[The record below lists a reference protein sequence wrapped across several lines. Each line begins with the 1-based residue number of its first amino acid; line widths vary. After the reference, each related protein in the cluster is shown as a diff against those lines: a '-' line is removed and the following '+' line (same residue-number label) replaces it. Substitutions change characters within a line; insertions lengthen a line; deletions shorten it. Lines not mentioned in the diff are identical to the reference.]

1 MSGRSRRKRNAQAP
15 APPPAIDPLH
25 LLDPHIRIDELKE
38 HVKEQDN
45 RFNKIIKDIRD
56 VTAGRCDQQEAKME
70 TMGAEFKKL
79 KEMFVAMAGE
89 LKECKEK
96 LKVFEDREAARNP
109 ADDGGGDDGDDVDG
123 DDVDDDRFDEDGDD
137 GPTGNGSGEDYD
149 DAGMDMDHTNGNNDD
164 ESDEGREDG
173 SQEHE
178 DNAGADEGMDQGNGG
193 DQESGGTEGSAPIGG
208 GAEAMQDALM
218 NRDQGPEDAGNRA
231 AEPSSLDAHP
241 GQLKAAVPMQKT
253 FTVESL
259 KQLLE
264 TGNILGLLEAINE
277 NLAKLT
283 PFFAGPGIR
292 EMSKILSDLV
302 DVEQKRIQGGTPAKK
317 QKMDGELYNPENL
330 ILSDDTVFYV
340 RSFEQ
345 LYVVIMKRRQTVSDL
360 KKILEE
366 KSGKKAEHLR
376 CFVGPHLLLDC
387 YEIRES
393 KIEDHCLVHVSEGNP
408 DIQTSSSSRQ

>member
-1 MSGRSRRKRNAQAP
+1 MSTRPRRKRNAQAP

-25 LLDPHIRIDELKE
+25 LLNPHIRIDSLKK
-38 HVKEQDN
+38 HVKKRDT

-96 LKVFEDREAARNP
+96 LRVLEEQAAKDRARNN
-109 ADDGGGDDGDDVDG
+109 DGDDDDDHDG
-123 DDVDDDRFDEDGDD
+123 ADEFRGGHDDGNGGGMDFDDVDLG
-137 GPTGNGSGEDYD
+137 G
-149 DAGMDMDHTNGNNDD
+149 DHTNGNNDD
-164 ESDEGREDG
+164 GSDERQDDG
-173 SQEHE
+173 SGGRG
-178 DNAGADEGMDQGNGG
+178 DNAGANEDIDQGN
-193 DQESGGTEGSAPIGG
+193 DEVEESAGTEGSAPIGR
-208 GAEAMQDALM
+208 GAEAMQVALM
-218 NRDQGPEDAGNRA
+218 NRDQDPEGAGNRA
-231 AEPSSLDAHP
+231 AEPSSPDAHP
-241 GQLKAAVPMQKT
+241 GQPKAGVPKQKT
-253 FTVESL
+253 FSL
-259 KQLLE
+259 ENLQHLLE
-264 TGNILGLLEAINE
+264 NGNILGLLEAINE

-292 EMSKILSDLV
+292 EMSEVLSKLQ
-302 DVEQKRIQGGTPAKK
+302 DVEQARIQGGTPAKR
-317 QKMDGELYNPENL
+317 QKMDGDFYKPENL
-330 ILSDDTVFYV
+330 LLSDETVFYV

-345 LYVVIMKRRQTVSDL
+345 LYVVIMKRRQTVADL

-366 KSGKKAEHLR
+366 KTGKNAENWR

-387 YEIRES
+387 YEVKS
-393 KIEDHCLVHVSEGNP
+393 VIEDHCLVHVSEGNP